1 MLGRDNNLIISKI
14 DAEIALEPSIK
25 GRIDVG
31 IWQGKIRLSGV
42 VHTLEEKQLAEDIA
56 RQISEFEAVESD
68 ITIET
73 DGVPTEVDLAKL
85 IRTVLATDPSLAGRV
100 GAKRISKGVVI
111 LGGNVDSRAMEE
123 RVLEIVSEIKGIKRA
138 ISHLKIGLGK
148 DTRDVTITNAV
159 ELALHEDKDVHAE
172 FIGAPCKDRV
182 VTLKGWVPSP
192 RQKEKAERIASGV
205 FGVRGVKNLLAVGTI
220 PSSEDEVLE
229 KKIWSALGKKGHLN
243 LIDVKITVI
252 DGIAFLDGL
261 VDNVEQRDAIG
272 QIARTIPAIKEVN
285 NNLVVA
291 SR

>member
-31 IWQGKIRLSGV
+31 IRQGKIRLSGV

-68 ITIET
+68 IAIET
-73 DGVPTEVDLAKL
+73 DGVPTEIDLAKRV
-85 IRTVLATDPSLAGRV
+85 RTVLATDPSLASRV

-123 RVLEIVSEIKGIKRA
+123 RALEIVSDIKGIKRA

-148 DTRDVTITNAV
+148 DTQDVTITNAV
-159 ELALHEDKDVHAE
+159 ELALHEDKEVHAE
-172 FIGAPCKDRV
+172 FIGAPCKDGV
-182 VTLKGWVPSP
+182 ITLKGWVPSP
-192 RQKEKAERIASGV
+192 RQKEKVERIASGV
-205 FGVRGVKNLLAVGTI
+205 FGVRGVKNLLEVGTI

-229 KKIWSALGKKGHLN
+229 KKIWSALDKKGHLN
-243 LIDVKITVI
+243 LINVKISVV
-252 DGIAFLDGL
+252 DGIVFLDGL
-261 VDNVEQRDAIG
+261 VDNVKQRDAIG
-272 QIARTIPAIKEVN
+272 QIAQTIPKIKEVN